1 MTRKFTV
8 LFIGAVSVVQFSA
21 AFAGAPASPDLSV
34 HPNLWPDAPPA
45 AHATDQADR
54 LVERLLPQ
62 LSLEEK
68 VGQMIQADIASISP
82 AQLRQYKLGAILA
95 GGNAAPGNELRTTP
109 EAWLD
114 LTDAFYRASLG
125 GAGAHQPIPILFG

>member
-95 GGNAAPGNELRTTP
+95 GGNAAPATNSER
-109 EAWLD
+109 
-114 LTDAFYRASLG
+114 RQRLG
-125 GAGAHQPIPILFG
+125 